1 MKDRKCGFTLI
12 ELLVVI
18 AIIAIL
24 AAILFPVFAQAREKA
39 REASCASNLN
49 QIGLA
54 CMQYTQDYDEHL
66 PQSWLGSPF
75 GSEPPNLGWACK
87 WMDEV
92 LPYVKSTQIFTCP
105 DDQGLYGA
113 SPTYIP
119 YYQLTGWDNHHYG
132 SYAMNSA
139 YFNNPYPD
147 LGPGNHRSDQW
158 WLSGIGYT
166 LSSLQNPAST
176 IWVTD
181 GNGTFQVDW
190 PGGNPPIWNDAGYQQ
205 LGWFVPANGTEGCT
219 CARHNNMANILWC
232 DGHVKAMGLG
242 ALQKLGQQGT
252 YYMYTMRGQ

>member
-1 MKDRKCGFTLI
+1 MKAKHQFGFTLI

-39 REASCASNLN
+39 RQISCASNLQ

-54 CMQYTQDYDEHL
+54 CMQYSQDYDEHL
-66 PQSWLGSPF
+66 PQSWMGTPF
-75 GSEPPNLGWACK
+75 WSAPPSVGFGWK

-92 LPYVKSTQIFTCP
+92 LPYSKSTQIFTCP

-119 YYQLTGWDNHHYG
+119 YYQLTGQDNHHYG
-132 SYAMNSA
+132 SYAMNSS
-139 YFNNPYPD
+139 YWGQGYPD
-147 LGPGNHRSDQW
+147 LGPGNSNGG
-158 WLSGIGYT
+158 SGYT
-166 LSSLQNPAST
+166 LSSLMNPAST

-181 GNGTFQVDW
+181 GNGTYQVDW
-190 PGGNPPIWNDAGYQQ
+190 PNGDPPIWNDAGYEQ

-219 CARHNNMANILWC
+219 VARHNNMTNVLWC
-232 DGHVKAMGLG
+232 DGHVKAMSLG
-242 ALQKLGQQGT
+242 ALQQKGYNG
-252 YYMYTMRGQ
+252 YYFQYTMRGQ